1 MLIFGMLIVEFQV
14 LLNLRKI
21 HLFCV
26 LSITEMLLYFGD
38 SCNFLNPVSVPLIQK
53 KKKKLHYSSSREN
66 NSYPYDIYVCCKIYQ
81 YGGELQPLL
90 QLCHVGDIVY
100 SIINMFNV
108 HLLFVNLSVCS

>member
-53 KKKKLHYSSSREN
+53 KKKKVAL
-66 NSYPYDIYVCCKIYQ
+66 
-81 YGGELQPLL
+81 
-90 QLCHVGDIVY
+90 
-100 SIINMFNV
+100 
-108 HLLFVNLSVCS
+108 

>member
-14 LLNLRKI
+14 LLNLKKI

-26 LSITEMLLYFGD
+26 QSITEMLLYFGD
-38 SCNFLNPVSVPLIQK
+38 ICNFLKSVSVPPIQ

-66 NSYPYDIYVCCKIYQ
+66 NSYPYDMYVCCKMYQ
-81 YGGELQPLL
+81 HGGELQPLL

>member
-53 KKKKLHYSSSREN
+53 KKKKSCIIVAVGKIIAIHMIYMYAVRYTNMEVSYSHFSS
-66 NSYPYDIYVCCKIYQ
+66 
-81 YGGELQPLL
+81 
-90 QLCHVGDIVY
+90 
-100 SIINMFNV
+100 
-108 HLLFVNLSVCS
+108 FVM